1 MTRAMRGRR
10 HIEGLTLIEL
20 MIAML
25 LGLLIVGAAIGI
37 FISNNQAYRSTQNL
51 GRIQEAGQIAFEM
64 MAKDIREAGGNPCD
78 VSIPVANVV
87 NNAAANWYTNW
98 GQPILGYENGA
109 LSGSKAGTDA
119 IHVLREA
126 DDAVT
131 VTGHSGT
138 TLTVDSSPHATGA
151 LVMVC
156 DHRQLALFRAGAASA
171 TTIGHEA
178 TAGNCSNLLG
188 AAPAPCAAGAT
199 YTYPANSIVSGLRAA
214 RWFVAD
220 NGRGGSSLYMQIG
233 AGAQQ
238 EVAEGVTDMQITY
251 LQPDISA
258 ADYVP
263 ASSIAANLWGGVRAV
278 RIAMTVEG
286 PDANAAVGG
295 GRISRRIE
303 HVVNLRSRS
312 P

>member
-1 MTRAMRGRR
+1 
-10 HIEGLTLIEL
+10 
-20 MIAML
+20 
-25 LGLLIVGAAIGI
+25 
-37 FISNNQAYRSTQNL
+37 
-51 GRIQEAGQIAFEM
+51 
-64 MAKDIREAGGNPCD
+64 
-78 VSIPVANVV
+78 
-87 NNAAANWYTNW
+87 
-98 GQPILGYENGA
+98 
-109 LSGSKAGTDA
+109 
-119 IHVLREA
+119 
-126 DDAVT
+126 
-131 VTGHSGT
+131 
-138 TLTVDSSPHATGA
+138 
-151 LVMVC
+151 
-156 DHRQLALFRAGAASA
+156 
-171 TTIGHEA
+171 
-178 TAGNCSNLLG
+178 
-188 AAPAPCAAGAT
+188 
-199 YTYPANSIVSGLRAA
+199 
-214 RWFVAD
+214 
-220 NGRGGSSLYMQIG
+220 MQIG